1 MEFLRLLFRCGLVA
15 QKLQWSAFA
24 VACQQPRTTACQQR
38 IILRGKHIS
47 GLRAG
52 SMMFSSFLS
61 SASVLGAGLDLERR
75 DIHHLLEVTPVRSIH
90 RMMGLH
96 L

>member
-1 MEFLRLLFRCGLVA
+1 MEERIEFLRLLFHCGLVA
-15 QKLQWSAFA
+15 QKLQCSAFA

-61 SASVLGAGLDLERR
+61 PLDLERR